1 MDFETRILFDDGSH
15 KFMMLGWEE
24 KEEDGIVQ
32 TNQYLIVDGDEG
44 VLLDPGGAHV
54 FPRVLANV
62 AEQINLDRITHIFY
76 THQDPDV
83 TSGIMLWLSMCEN
96 VKIHI
101 SALWVRFLPHFGIY
115 DRRKIEPIS
124 DVGGTI
130 RLKRG
135 VQLRMLPA
143 HFLHSTGNFVLYDPV
158 AKVLFSGDIGVAIF
172 KKGSRYQI
180 VENFEEHVKLMEG
193 FHRRYM
199 TSNLACKK
207 WVDLVSK
214 FDIDIIAPQH
224 GAVFT
229 GENAQR
235 FLEWFKNVKGGL
247 DYIDE
252 IYGKT
257 GR

>member
-1 MDFETRILFDDGSH
+1 MVFDTRVLFDNGSH
-15 KFMMLGWEE
+15 RFLMLGWEE
-24 KEEDGIVQ
+24 AEEKGIVQ

-62 AEQINLDRITHIFY
+62 AEQIDLNRISHIFY

-83 TSGIMLWLSMCEN
+83 GSGIMLWLSMCEN
-96 VKIHI
+96 AQVHI
-101 SALWVRFLPHFGIY
+101 SSLWIRFLPHFGIY
-115 DRRKIEPIS
+115 DMRRVEPIP
-124 DVGGTI
+124 DEGGVI
-130 RLKRG
+130 RLKSG
-135 VQLRMLPA
+135 VELRLLPA

-158 AKVLFSGDIGVAIF
+158 ARALFSGDIGAAVF
-172 KKGSRYQI
+172 LEGKRYQ
-180 VENFEEHVKLMEG
+180 VVQNFEEHVKLMEG

-199 TSNLACKK
+199 TSNVVCKK
-207 WVDLVSK
+207 WVDMVSQ
-214 FDIDIIAPQH
+214 FEIDIVAPQH

-229 GENAQR
+229 GENAQK
-235 FLEWFKNVKGGL
+235 FLNWFKDVHGGV

-252 IYGKT
+252 IYGEI